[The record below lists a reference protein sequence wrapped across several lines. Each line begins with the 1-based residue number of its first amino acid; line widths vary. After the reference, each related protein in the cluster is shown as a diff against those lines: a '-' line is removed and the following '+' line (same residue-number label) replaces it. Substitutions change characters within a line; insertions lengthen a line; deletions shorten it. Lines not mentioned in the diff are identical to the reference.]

1 MYGFLNIKGL
11 GLKNIN
17 QALKVLNDMLL
28 SGEAP
33 IKILSLITGMFRRM
47 MFAKI
52 NKSSLADLA
61 KILGVK
67 EYAMV
72 KAKQYAEKFTAGQLK
87 NIMNLLLEADY
98 NIKSGQMTQ
107 ENVLVYLVCKIVA

>member
-1 MYGFLNIKGL
+1 
-11 GLKNIN
+11 
-17 QALKVLNDMLL
+17 
-28 SGEAP
+28 
-33 IKILSLITGMFRRM
+33 M

-52 NKSSLADLA
+52 NKSSSADLA

-72 KAKQYAEKFTAGQLK
+72 KAKQYSEKFTAGQLK